1 MTRPMEWT
9 PERIARFWA
18 NESRT
23 PGNYFTFQFGRR
35 MAKAIA
41 PHVRGCTDL
50 LDYGAGP
57 GFLVR
62 HLARPGLRI
71 TAADTSPEA
80 VEAARRNNAGVP
92 GFRGAWLVEELRR
105 SGETFGAVVA
115 AETVEHIDDAGL
127 ALFFED
133 MRRFLARGG
142 RLVITTPNEEDLDLA
157 RVYCPACDQHFHRW
171 QHVRSWSGETLSAV
185 LSREGFQVVSVLK
198 TDFAAPRIPSW
209 RTVARRILGRERA
222 PHLLVA
228 AERR

>member
-1 MTRPMEWT
+1 VKTDIGVPPSIGEKPIRHGGSSATPRLCDRMPSCGRPARGRRGETRHGRPFRERDKTRAMTRPMEWT

-115 AETVEHIDDAGL
+115 AETVEHIDDAG
-127 ALFFED
+127 
-133 MRRFLARGG
+133 
-142 RLVITTPNEEDLDLA
+142 
-157 RVYCPACDQHFHRW
+157 
-171 QHVRSWSGETLSAV
+171 
-185 LSREGFQVVSVLK
+185 
-198 TDFAAPRIPSW
+198 
-209 RTVARRILGRERA
+209 
-222 PHLLVA
+222 
-228 AERR
+228 